1 MNKKHSMSNVVSL
14 TINGM
19 NISHK
24 LDKYAYKDGYA
35 TIGAIANERKVVES
49 ITDET
54 VVIAEYLGE
63 HKIGEIEVHADFSK
77 YIDEKLA
84 VGTEVDIKISETE
97 QELDY
102 VYRRRTVVY
111 QAV

>member
-1 MNKKHSMSNVVSL
+1 MNKKHSMSDIVSI
-14 TINGM
+14 TFGGMKINYQ
-19 NISHK
+19 
-24 LDKYAYKDGYA
+24 LDKYACKDGGYA

-77 YIDEKLA
+77 YSDEKLA
-84 VGTEVDIKISETE
+84 VGTEVDIKISKTE
-97 QELDY
+97 
-102 VYRRRTVVY
+102 
-111 QAV
+111 

>member
-1 MNKKHSMSNVVSL
+1 MSNVVSL

-35 TIGAIANERKVVES
+35 TIGAIANERKVIES
-49 ITDET
+49 VTDET

-77 YIDEKLA
+77 YSDEEIA
-84 VGTEVDIKISETE
+84 VGTEVDIKISEIE
-97 QELDY
+97 N
-102 VYRRRTVVY
+102 
-111 QAV
+111 

>member
-1 MNKKHSMSNVVSL
+1 MNKKHSMSNVVGL

-35 TIGAIANERKVVES
+35 TIGATTNERKVIES

-54 VVIAEYLGE
+54 VVVAEYIGE
-63 HKIGEIEVHADFSK
+63 HKIGEIEVHADSSK
-77 YIDEKLA
+77 YSYEEIA
-84 VGTEVDIKISETE
+84 VGTEVDIKISEIE
-97 QELDY
+97 
-102 VYRRRTVVY
+102 
-111 QAV
+111 

>member
-1 MNKKHSMSNVVSL
+1 MNKKHSMSEIVSI
-14 TINGM
+14 TFNGM
-19 NISHK
+19 NISHQ

-35 TIGAIANERKVVES
+35 TIGATTNERKVVES

-77 YIDEKLA
+77 YSGEELT
-84 VGTEVDIKISETE
+84 VGTAVDIEVSEIE
-97 QELDY
+97 N
-102 VYRRRTVVY
+102 
-111 QAV
+111 

>member
-1 MNKKHSMSNVVSL
+1 MSKKHSMSNVVSL

-24 LDKYAYKDGYA
+24 LDKYAYKDGHA

-54 VVIAEYLGE
+54 VVIAEYLGG

-77 YIDEKLA
+77 YSDEEIA
-84 VGTEVDIKISETE
+84 VGTEVDIKISEIE
-97 QELDY
+97 N
-102 VYRRRTVVY
+102 
-111 QAV
+111 